1 MPKLNYS
8 RTTKGDLTTIN
19 TKVRMYVTSQERA
32 SRTSPSS
39 QESMSITP
47 SSSLLTPS
55 EVVSAS

>member
-19 TKVRMYVTSQERA
+19 TKVRMYVTSQERT

-55 EVVSAS
+55 EVVSDS